1 MNEQARKHERERDV
15 RDAAPRHRTKP
26 CRFPTCPGHYERRR
40 IVHHEPFRGGTVF
53 IDGVPAKVCRVC
65 GDVLFP
71 ADTAYALDEW
81 RDRLEAGEA
90 GPPDRADLYHFG
102 SPERPAQAA

>member
-1 MNEQARKHERERDV
+1 MTAKKSRRTGDETRQA
-15 RDAAPRHRTKP
+15 
-26 CRFPTCPGHYERRR
+26 CRFPSCPGHYERRR
-40 IVHHEPFRGGTVF
+40 IVHHEPFEGRTVF

-71 ADTAYALDEW
+71 AETAHALDAW

-90 GPPDRADLYHFG
+90 GPPDRAELYHFD
-102 SPERPAQAA
+102 RRRTPAQRSAEAA